1 MNKELE
7 EFNNS
12 LKDKKVAVI
21 GAGVSNLPLFSY
33 LNEVGA
39 LVTLFDKKKLDD
51 LSSSVLDCISK
62 Y

>member
-39 LVTLFDKKKLDD
+39 LVTLFDKKKKLG
-51 LSSSVLDCISK
+51 
-62 Y
+62 